1 MNKKDLGIK
10 VVATNKRARFDYE
23 LLDLYEAGLVLTGT
37 EVKSVRASRANL
49 QRSYVQ
55 QRDGELWL
63 VEAHISPYEHGH
75 RDNHEPTRPRK
86 LLLHRRQ
93 INQIVEALTQKGL
106 TVVPTR
112 LYLKDGLVKLEVALA
127 RGKAKYDK
135 RASLAKRDAERQV
148 ERALRQKYR

>member
-1 MNKKDLGIK
+1 MKKNSGIK

-23 LLDLYEAGLVLTGT
+23 LLELYEAGLVLTGT
-37 EVKSVRASRANL
+37 EVKSIRANRVNL

-55 QRDGELWL
+55 PRDGELWL
-63 VEAHISPYEHGH
+63 VDAHISPYEHGH

-93 INQIVEALTQKGL
+93 IRQIIEALAQKGL

-112 LYLKDGLVKLEVALA
+112 LYLKNGLAKLEIALA

-135 RASLAKRDAERQV
+135 RATIAKRDAERQV